1 LFSQQAWYNRI
12 ETVLCVALV
21 GVMGMKNCK
30 FFKKPQLKSPC
41 LIAAWSGMGGVALI
55 TAKTLQQ
62 KLHAEECGE
71 ILPHDFFSP
80 AEVMIEDHVIQS
92 PKFPANKFYFWD
104 KGDSHDLLIF
114 IGDDQPQRG
123 WEFAHRVLDVAEEFH
138 VRRIYTSAAFP
149 LWMHHSK
156 EPRVW
161 GTATNAQLVK
171 YLEVYG
177 VVPMREG
184 TIGGLNGL
192 LLGVARQ
199 RGIEGVCLLG
209 EMPIYA
215 TRIANPK
222 ASQAI
227 LGVLTKMLGIEMDL
241 EDLTAMAEQME
252 PNMEQ
257 LYGFLSE
264 EAKEAIARF
273 EDLTANFGFPL
284 RWDSGQAFEADQELF
299 DEIER
304 FLREQ
309 RDKGKE
315 L

>member
-1 LFSQQAWYNRI
+1 MEDPIRLS
-12 ETVLCVALV
+12 
-21 GVMGMKNCK
+21 
-30 FFKKPQLKSPC
+30 KKPQLKSPC

-55 TAKTLQQ
+55 ATKTLQQ
-62 KLHAEECGE
+62 KLEAEECGE

-80 AEVMIEDHVIQS
+80 AEVLIEDHVIQI
-92 PKFPANKFYFWD
+92 PKFPENKFYFWD
-104 KGDSHDLLIF
+104 KGDRHDLLIF
-114 IGDDQPQRG
+114 VGNDQPQQG
-123 WEFAHRVLDVAEEFH
+123 WEFAHLILDVAEEFH

-161 GTATNAQLVK
+161 GTATTAPLVK
-171 YLEVYG
+171 YLKAYG
-177 VVPMREG
+177 VMPMGEG

-199 RGIEGVCLLG
+199 RGLEGVCLLG

-222 ASQAI
+222 ASQAV
-227 LGVLTKMLGIEMDL
+227 LGVLTKMLGLDMDL
-241 EDLTAMAEQME
+241 EGLTAMAEEME
-252 PNMEQ
+252 PNMDQ

-273 EDLTANFGFPL
+273 EDLMADLGSPL
-284 RWDSGQAFEADQELF
+284 EADQDLF

-304 FLREQ
+304 FLGEQ

>member
-1 LFSQQAWYNRI
+1 MESPIR
-12 ETVLCVALV
+12 
-21 GVMGMKNCK
+21 

-41 LIAAWSGMGGVALI
+41 LIAGWSGMGGVALI
-55 TAKTLQQ
+55 ATNYLRQ
-62 KLHAEECGE
+62 KLQAEECGE

-80 AEVMIEDHVIQS
+80 TEVLIEGSVIQV
-92 PKFPANKFYFWD
+92 PKFPENKFYFWD
-104 KGDSHDLLIF
+104 QGERHDLLIF
-114 IGDDQPQRG
+114 VGNDQPQQG
-123 WEFAHRVLDVAEEFH
+123 WELAHLVLDVAEAFN

-161 GTATNAQLVK
+161 GTATTAQLVK
-171 YLEVYG
+171 YLKIYG
-177 VVPMREG
+177 VMPMSEG
-184 TIGGLNGL
+184 SIGGLNGL
-192 LLGVARQ
+192 LLGVAKQ
-199 RGIEGVCLLG
+199 RGVEGVCLLG

-227 LGVLTKMLGIEMDL
+227 LEVLTKMLGIVVDL
-241 EDLTAMAEQME
+241 EDLTVMAEQME
-252 PNMEQ
+252 PSMEQ
-257 LYGFLSE
+257 LYGLLSE
-264 EAKEAIARF
+264 EARDAIANF
-273 EDLTANFGFPL
+273 EDLTANLRSPL
-284 RWDSGQAFEADQELF
+284 EADQELF

-309 RDKGKE
+309 RDKGEE

>member
-1 LFSQQAWYNRI
+1 MRWYNNI
-12 ETVLCVALV
+12 GTVPCVALV
-21 GVMGMKNCK
+21 GMIDMENPIQ

-41 LIAAWSGMGGVALI
+41 LVAAWSGMGGVALI
-55 TAKTLQQ
+55 VTQTLRQ
-62 KLHAEECGE
+62 KLQAEECGE

-80 AEVMIEDHVIQS
+80 TEVLIKDQVIQI
-92 PKFPANKFYFWD
+92 PKFPENKFYFWD
-104 KGDSHDLLIF
+104 EGDRHDLLIF
-114 IGDDQPQRG
+114 IGNDQPQRG
-123 WEFAHRVLDVAEEFH
+123 WEFAHKILDVAEEFS

-161 GTATNAQLVK
+161 GTATNTPLVK
-171 YLEVYG
+171 YLKAYG
-177 VVPMREG
+177 VMPMGEG
-184 TIGGLNGL
+184 SIGGLNGL

-199 RGIEGVCLLG
+199 RGMEGVCLLG

-227 LGVLTKMLGIEMDL
+227 LEVLTKMLGVEIDL
-241 EDLTAMAEQME
+241 EDLTVMAEQME

-264 EAKEAIARF
+264 EAKEAIAHF
-273 EDLTANFGFPL
+273 EDLTAGLKSPL
-284 RWDSGQAFEADQELF
+284 EADQELF

-309 RDKGKE
+309 RDKGEE

>member
-1 LFSQQAWYNRI
+1 
-12 ETVLCVALV
+12 
-21 GVMGMKNCK
+21 MGMESPIN

-55 TAKTLQQ
+55 TTNYLRQ
-62 KLHAEECGE
+62 KLGAEECGE
-71 ILPHDFFSP
+71 ILPYDFFSP
-80 AEVMIEDHVIQS
+80 AEVLIEDHVIQI
-92 PKFPANKFYFWD
+92 PKFPENKFYFWD
-104 KGDSHDLLIF
+104 KGDRHDLLIF
-114 IGDDQPQRG
+114 VGSDQPQRA
-123 WEFAHRVLDVAEEFH
+123 WDFAHRVLDVAEEFR

-156 EPRVW
+156 EPHVW
-161 GTATNAQLVK
+161 GTATTAPLVK
-171 YLEVYG
+171 YLKAYG
-177 VVPMREG
+177 VMLMGEG

-222 ASQAI
+222 AAQAV
-227 LGVLTKMLGIEMDL
+227 LEVLTKMLGIVIDL

-273 EDLTANFGFPL
+273 EDLTANLRSPL
-284 RWDSGQAFEADQELF
+284 RWDPSTSLRTSLGQALEADQELF

-309 RDKGKE
+309 RDKGEE

>member
-1 LFSQQAWYNRI
+1 MENVQFS
-12 ETVLCVALV
+12 
-21 GVMGMKNCK
+21 
-30 FFKKPQLKSPC
+30 KKPQLKSPC

-55 TAKTLQQ
+55 ATNYLRQ
-62 KLHAEECGE
+62 KLGAEECGE
-71 ILPHDFFSP
+71 ILPYDFFSP
-80 AEVMIEDHVIQS
+80 AEVSIKDQVIQT
-92 PKFPANKFYFWD
+92 PKFPENKFYFWD
-104 KGDSHDLLIF
+104 KGDKHDLLIF
-114 IGDDQPQRG
+114 VGSDQPERG
-123 WEFAHRVLDVAEEFH
+123 WDFAHQVLDVAEEFR
-138 VRRIYTSAAFP
+138 VIRIYTSAAFP

-156 EPRVW
+156 EPHVW
-161 GTATNAQLVK
+161 GTATSVLLVK
-171 YLEVYG
+171 YLKAYG
-177 VVPMREG
+177 VMPMGEG
-184 TIGGLNGL
+184 SIGGLNGL

-227 LGVLTKMLGIEMDL
+227 LEILTKMLGLEIDL
-241 EDLTAMAEQME
+241 QDLTVMAEQME
-252 PNMEQ
+252 PNMDQ

-264 EAKEAIARF
+264 EAKDAIARF
-273 EDLTANFGFPL
+273 EDLTASLRTPL
-284 RWDSGQAFEADQELF
+284 EADQELF

-309 RDKGKE
+309 RDKGEE

>member
-1 LFSQQAWYNRI
+1 MWRRKRA
-12 ETVLCVALV
+12 
-21 GVMGMKNCK
+21 
-30 FFKKPQLKSPC
+30 
-41 LIAAWSGMGGVALI
+41 
-55 TAKTLQQ
+55 
-62 KLHAEECGE
+62 
-71 ILPHDFFSP
+71 
-80 AEVMIEDHVIQS
+80 
-92 PKFPANKFYFWD
+92 
-104 KGDSHDLLIF
+104 
-114 IGDDQPQRG
+114 
-123 WEFAHRVLDVAEEFH
+123 
-138 VRRIYTSAAFP
+138 RRIYTCAAFP
-149 LWMHHSK
+149 LWMHHSR
-156 EPRVW
+156 EPHVW

-171 YLEVYG
+171 YLKAYRVM
-177 VVPMREG
+177 PMAEG
-184 TIGGLNGL
+184 SIGGLNGL

-222 ASQAI
+222 ASQAV
-227 LGVLTKMLGIEMDL
+227 LEVLTRMLGIVIDL
-241 EDLTAMAEQME
+241 EDLTDMAEQVE

-273 EDLTANFGFPL
+273 EDLTAGLRSPL
-284 RWDSGQAFEADQELF
+284 EADQELF

-309 RDKGKE
+309 RDKGEE

>member
-1 LFSQQAWYNRI
+1 
-12 ETVLCVALV
+12 
-21 GVMGMKNCK
+21 
-30 FFKKPQLKSPC
+30 
-41 LIAAWSGMGGVALI
+41 
-55 TAKTLQQ
+55 
-62 KLHAEECGE
+62 
-71 ILPHDFFSP
+71 
-80 AEVMIEDHVIQS
+80 VIQT
-92 PKFPANKFYFWD
+92 PKFPGNKFYFWD
-104 KGDSHDLLIF
+104 KGDRHDLLIF

>member
-1 LFSQQAWYNRI
+1 MANM
-12 ETVLCVALV
+12 ENPV
-21 GVMGMKNCK
+21 K
-30 FFKKPQLKSPC
+30 FFNKPQLKSPC

-55 TAKTLQQ
+55 SAKTLQQ
-62 KLHAEECGE
+62 KLQAEECGE
-71 ILPHDFFSP
+71 ILPYDFFSP
-80 AEVMIEDHVIQS
+80 TDVLIEDHVIQV
-92 PKFPANKFYFWD
+92 PKFPENKLYFWD
-104 KGDSHDLLIF
+104 KGDRHDLLIF
-114 IGDDQPQRG
+114 VGNEQPQRA
-123 WEFAHRVLDVAEEFH
+123 WEFAHLILDVAEEFR
-138 VRRIYTSAAFP
+138 VRRIFTSAAFP

-156 EPRVW
+156 EPHVW
-161 GTATNAQLVK
+161 GTATSAQLVK
-171 YLEVYG
+171 YLKAYRVM
-177 VVPMREG
+177 PMGEG
-184 TIGGLNGL
+184 SIGGLNGL

-222 ASQAI
+222 AAQAV
-227 LGVLTKMLGIEMDL
+227 LEVLTKMLGTVIDL
-241 EDLTAMAEQME
+241 EDLTDMAEQVE

-257 LYGFLSE
+257 LYGFLSQ

-273 EDLTANFGFPL
+273 EDLTAGLRSPPL
-284 RWDSGQAFEADQELF
+284 EMRADQELF

-309 RDKGKE
+309 RDKGEE

>member
-1 LFSQQAWYNRI
+1 MESPIN
-12 ETVLCVALV
+12 
-21 GVMGMKNCK
+21 

-55 TAKTLQQ
+55 ATKTLQQ
-62 KLHAEECGE
+62 KLQAEECGE
-71 ILPHDFFSP
+71 ILPYEFFSP
-80 AEVMIEDHVIQS
+80 AEVLIEDHVIQI
-92 PKFPANKFYFWD
+92 PEFPGSKFYFWD
-104 KGDSHDLLIF
+104 KGDKHDLLIF
-114 IGDDQPQRG
+114 IGNDQPQRG
-123 WEFAHRVLDVAEEFH
+123 WEFAHLVLDVAEEFR

-149 LWMHHSK
+149 LWMHHSR
-156 EPRVW
+156 EPHVW
-161 GTATNAQLVK
+161 GTATNAQLIK
-171 YLEVYG
+171 YLKTYRVM
-177 VVPMREG
+177 PMGEG
-184 TIGGLNGL
+184 SIGGLNGL

-199 RGIEGVCLLG
+199 RGMEGVCLLG

-222 ASQAI
+222 ASQAV
-227 LGVLTKMLGIEMDL
+227 LEVLTKMLGIVIDL
-241 EDLTAMAEQME
+241 EDLTDMAEQVE

-273 EDLTANFGFPL
+273 EDLAANLRSPL
-284 RWDSGQAFEADQELF
+284 EADQELF

-309 RDKGKE
+309 RDKGEE

>member
-1 LFSQQAWYNRI
+1 MFCI
-12 ETVLCVALV
+12 DLV
-21 GVMGMKNCK
+21 GVIAMENPIQ
-30 FFKKPQLKSPC
+30 FSKKPQLQSPC

-55 TAKTLQQ
+55 VTQTLRQ
-62 KLHAEECGE
+62 KLQAEECGE
-71 ILPHDFFSP
+71 ILPYDFFSP
-80 AEVMIEDHVIQS
+80 AEVLIEDHVIQS
-92 PKFPANKFYFWD
+92 PKFPENKFYFWD
-104 KGDSHDLLIF
+104 KGDKHDLLIF
-114 IGDDQPQRG
+114 IANEQPQRG
-123 WEFAHRVLDVAEEFH
+123 WEFAHLVLDVAEEFR

-149 LWMHHSK
+149 LWMHHSR
-156 EPRVW
+156 EAHVW
-161 GTATNAQLVK
+161 GTATTAQLVN
-171 YLEVYG
+171 YLKVYG
-177 VVPMREG
+177 VMPMGEG
-184 TIGGLNGL
+184 SIGGLNGL

-222 ASQAI
+222 AAQAI
-227 LGVLTKMLGIEMDL
+227 LEVLTKMLGIEIDL

-252 PNMEQ
+252 PGMEQ

-264 EAKEAIARF
+264 EAKEAITRF
-273 EDLTANFGFPL
+273 EDLTANLRSPL
-284 RWDSGQAFEADQELF
+284 EADQELF

-309 RDKGKE
+309 RDTGEE